1 MVVRN
6 IEQVP
11 VYLRTYSVYYAL
23 TQQQRLPWTSCDL
36 RYEFVLLLP
45 RTLAMLSL
53 IPSLLRQLIKV
64 YIIHSV
70 NLSINIACIWTI
82 LIPKTEKICSFFY
95 FTLTVQNIF
104 SYSRNYNF
112 TSILG
117 F

>member
-23 TQQQRLPWTSCDL
+23 TQQQRLTRTSCDL

-53 IPSLLRQLIKV
+53 IPSPSSLPTHTPHALNLL
-64 YIIHSV
+64 
-70 NLSINIACIWTI
+70 
-82 LIPKTEKICSFFY
+82 
-95 FTLTVQNIF
+95 
-104 SYSRNYNF
+104 
-112 TSILG
+112 
-117 F
+117 